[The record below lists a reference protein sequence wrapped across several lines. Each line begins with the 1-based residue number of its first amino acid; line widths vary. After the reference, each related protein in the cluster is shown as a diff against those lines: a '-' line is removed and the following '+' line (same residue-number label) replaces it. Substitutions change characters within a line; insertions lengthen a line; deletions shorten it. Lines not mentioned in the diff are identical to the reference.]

1 MELLQLEVLV
11 VMEQEFQQLLDQMV
25 NHQDHIDIMLV
36 EVVAEDMDQVVQE
49 VVVVQEVLVVD
60 QVLVD
65 LQVEDQIVE
74 VELLILEVAVEVL
87 MVGNLIL
94 IMVQQAVQE

>member
-1 MELLQLEVLV
+1 MELPQLEVLV

-36 EVVAEDMDQVVQE
+36 EVVAEDMDQVVE
-49 VVVVQEVLVVD
+49 DLVVEQEVLVVD
-60 QVLVD
+60 QVLVE
-65 LQVEDQIVE
+65 VKVGDQIVE
-74 VELLILEVAVEVL
+74 VELLILEVAVQVL

-94 IMVQQAVQE
+94 IMVQQVVLV